1 MNESTGSVPVSRML
15 YLLVALVVAWLLWS
29 GIYKP
34 LLLALGAASCLLA
47 FWLSRRMGYFDD
59 NLFALRFSRR
69 LLLYWGWLIREI
81 FKSSLTV
88 SRAILDPRLS
98 ISPCTVKIK
107 ATSEHPF
114 DQVMLGNSITLTPG
128 TLSMDVHEG
137 TILVHSLTEDG
148 ARELLAGE
156 MDRRV
161 TGLRDA

>member
-1 MNESTGSVPVSRML
+1 MNASTGAVPVKRML
-15 YLLVALVVAWLLWS
+15 YLLVALVIAWLLWS

-34 LLLALGAASCLLA
+34 LLLGLGAASCLLA

-59 NLFALRFSRR
+59 DLFALRFSRR
-69 LLLYWGWLIREI
+69 LLLYWVWLVREI
-81 FKSSLTV
+81 LRSSLSV
-88 SRAILDPRLS
+88 SRAVLDPRLT

-128 TLSMDVHEG
+128 TLSMDVHDG
-137 TILVHSLTEDG
+137 VILVHSLTEDG
-148 ARELLAGE
+148 ARELLGGE